1 MRRTAM
7 SQILDPQ
14 ARERRALR
22 VSTRRARPEVAFTVA
37 RISLVRPERG
47 RSLED
52 LLVRMARSG
61 QLRGRVSDD
70 QLLSLL
76 DQVAE
81 AENKQTGAGGK
92 SKITVGVE

>member
-1 MRRTAM
+1 MRCAYP
-7 SQILDPQ
+7 S
-14 ARERRALR
+14 AER
-22 VSTRRARPEVAFTVA
+22 VPEVAFTVA